1 MDLWTV
7 VHVLVGVPILH
18 LYARISSLQPIHLP
32 HTPPQLVNL
41 PLHGGQIELTIS
53 HPIAILSNNSNSRHA
68 PHFQNQGPNEKRREG
83 VEDPIIAHV
92 RSQQH
97 SSSRLLS
104 PDKANHISIPIRNLN
119 HPITSN
125 HHHNPTLDVRT
136 SVAPSV
142 YGGLASPADPAYRKR
157 SPDPSLVSSY
167 IAPSPKPD
175 QTPCT
180 TIPVFSNA
188 RCRSYDHDRIS
199 SPISERIRRHR
210 R

>member
-1 MDLWTV
+1 MLEEHLIGSPPWICGTV

-136 SVAPSV
+136 SVVPSV
-142 YGGLASPADPAYRKR
+142 YGSLASPADIG
-157 SPDPSLVSSY
+157 SVH
-167 IAPSPKPD
+167 
-175 QTPCT
+175 QTRARCYHTLPQIPNLIKHPY

-188 RCRSYDHDRIS
+188 GCRPYDHDRNLFAYL
-199 SPISERIRRHR
+199 
-210 R
+210 